1 MENFK
6 SGFLALVGKPNAG
19 KSTLLNSLI
28 QQKVSIVSPKP
39 QTTRN
44 KVLGIW
50 TEDDCQ
56 MVFVDMPGII
66 KPKNT
71 LGQYMEKSIDS
82 AVRDVD
88 AIVYVTD
95 GHKGISDEDIDL
107 MQKYGARGVPMVVV
121 VSKTDICQPEK
132 LMLEL
137 AKLNELNFV
146 KEIYCISAKRNRN
159 VSQLKDGLKKYLTDT
174 IKYFADDDVTDKSQ
188 RFLVTEIIREKILL
202 LCDNEIPHG
211 IGVTLNKMEY
221 NKLKKM
227 WDIDANIIVEK
238 ASHKPIILGKQGK
251 MIKQI
256 GTYSRESIE
265 KMLESKIYL
274 SLWIKVKEDWRNSDY
289 MLKEI
294 GYDKKEL

>member
-50 TEDDCQ
+50 TEEDCQ

-82 AVRDVD
+82 GVRDVD

-107 MQKYGARGVPMVVV
+107 MQKYGAKGVPMVVV

-137 AKLNELNFV
+137 AKLNDLDFI

-159 VSQLKDGLKKYLTDT
+159 VNDLKQGLKKYLTDT

>member
-50 TEDDCQ
+50 TEEDCQ

-82 AVRDVD
+82 GVRDVD

-107 MQKYGARGVPMVVV
+107 MQKYGAKGVPMVVV

-137 AKLNELNFV
+137 AKLNDLDFI

-159 VSQLKDGLKKYLTDT
+159 VNDLKQGLKKYLTDT

-238 ASHKPIILGKQGK
+238 ASHKPIILGKQGR

-256 GTYSRESIE
+256 GTYSRDSIE

>member
-1 MENFK
+1 VENFK

-50 TEDDCQ
+50 TEEDCQ

-82 AVRDVD
+82 GVRDVD

-107 MQKYGARGVPMVVV
+107 MQKYGAKGVPMVVV

-137 AKLNELNFV
+137 AKLNDLDFI

-159 VSQLKDGLKKYLTDT
+159 VNDLKQGLKKYLTDT

>member
-82 AVRDVD
+82 GVRDVD

-107 MQKYGARGVPMVVV
+107 MQKYGAKGVPMVVV

-137 AKLNELNFV
+137 AKLNDLGFV

-159 VSQLKDGLKKYLTDT
+159 VNQLKEGLKKYLTDT

>member
-82 AVRDVD
+82 GVRDVD

-95 GHKGISDEDIDL
+95 GHKGISDEDIEL
-107 MQKYGARGVPMVVV
+107 MQKYGAKEVPMVVV

-137 AKLNELNFV
+137 AKLNDLSFV

-159 VSQLKDGLKKYLTDT
+159 VNQLKEGLKKYLTDS
-174 IKYFADDDVTDKSQ
+174 IKYFDDDDVTDKSQ

-238 ASHKPIILGKQGK
+238 ASHKPIILGKQGR

>member
-95 GHKGISDEDIDL
+95 GHKGIGDEDIEL
-107 MQKYGARGVPMVVV
+107 MQKYAAKGVPMVVV

-137 AKLNELNFV
+137 AKLNELDFV

>member
-82 AVRDVD
+82 GVRDVD

-107 MQKYGARGVPMVVV
+107 MQKYGAKGVPMVVV

-137 AKLNELNFV
+137 AKLNDLDFI

-159 VSQLKDGLKKYLTDT
+159 VNQLKDGLKKYLTDT

-238 ASHKPIILGKQGK
+238 ASHKPIILGKQGR

>member
-82 AVRDVD
+82 GVRDVD

-95 GHKGISDEDIDL
+95 GHKGISDEDLDL
-107 MQKYGARGVPMVVV
+107 MQKYGSKGVPMVVV

-137 AKLNELNFV
+137 AKLNDLSFV

-159 VSQLKDGLKKYLTDT
+159 VDQLKEGLKKYLSDS
-174 IKYFADDDVTDKSQ
+174 IKYFDDDDVTDKSQ

-238 ASHKPIILGKQGK
+238 ASHKPIILGKQGR

>member
-82 AVRDVD
+82 GVRDVD

-95 GHKGISDEDIDL
+95 GHKGINDEDIEL
-107 MQKYGARGVPMVVV
+107 MQKYGAKGVPMVVV

-137 AKLNELNFV
+137 AKLNDLDFI

-159 VSQLKDGLKKYLTDT
+159 VNQLKDGLKKYLTDT

-238 ASHKPIILGKQGK
+238 ASHKPIILGKQGR

>member
-82 AVRDVD
+82 GVRDVD

-95 GHKGISDEDIDL
+95 GHKGISDEDLDL
-107 MQKYGARGVPMVVV
+107 MQKYGSKGVPMVVV

-137 AKLNELNFV
+137 AKLNELSFV

-159 VSQLKDGLKKYLTDT
+159 VDQLKEGLKKYLSDS
-174 IKYFADDDVTDKSQ
+174 IKYFDDDDVTDKSQ

-238 ASHKPIILGKQGK
+238 ASHKPIILGKQGR

>member
-82 AVRDVD
+82 GVRDVD

-95 GHKGISDEDIDL
+95 GHKGISEEDIEL
-107 MQKYGARGVPMVVV
+107 MQKYGAKEVPMVVV

-137 AKLNELNFV
+137 AKLNELSFV

-159 VSQLKDGLKKYLTDT
+159 VNQLKEGLKKYLTDS
-174 IKYFADDDVTDKSQ
+174 IKYFDDDDVTDKSQ

-238 ASHKPIILGKQGK
+238 ASHKPIIL
-251 MIKQI
+251 
-256 GTYSRESIE
+256 R
-265 KMLESKIYL
+265 
-274 SLWIKVKEDWRNSDY
+274 
-289 MLKEI
+289 
-294 GYDKKEL
+294 

>member
-82 AVRDVD
+82 GVRDVD

-95 GHKGISDEDIDL
+95 GHKGISDEDIEL
-107 MQKYGARGVPMVVV
+107 MQKYGAKDVPMVVV

-137 AKLNELNFV
+137 AKLNDLSFV

-159 VSQLKDGLKKYLTDT
+159 VSQLKEGLKKYLSDS
-174 IKYFADDDVTDKSQ
+174 IKYFDDDDVTDKSQ

-238 ASHKPIILGKQGK
+238 ASHKPIILGKQGR

>member
-1 MENFK
+1 MQNFK

-82 AVRDVD
+82 GVRDVD

-95 GHKGISDEDIDL
+95 GHKGISNEDIEL
-107 MQKYGARGVPMVVV
+107 MQKYGDKDVPMVVV

-132 LMLEL
+132 LMVEL
-137 AKLNELNFV
+137 AKLNDLTFI

-159 VSQLKDGLKKYLTDT
+159 VNQLKEGLKKYLTDS
-174 IKYFADDDVTDKSQ
+174 IKYFDDDDVTDKSQ

-238 ASHKPIILGKQGK
+238 ASHKPIILGKQGS

>member
-1 MENFK
+1 MQNFK

-82 AVRDVD
+82 GVRDVD

-95 GHKGISDEDIDL
+95 GHKGISDEDIEL
-107 MQKYGARGVPMVVV
+107 MQKYGDKEVPMVVV

-132 LMLEL
+132 LMVEL
-137 AKLNELNFV
+137 AKLNDLTFI

-159 VSQLKDGLKKYLTDT
+159 VNQLKEGLKKYLTDS
-174 IKYFADDDVTDKSQ
+174 IKYFDDDDVTDKSQ

-238 ASHKPIILGKQGK
+238 ASHKPIILGKQGR

>member
-82 AVRDVD
+82 GVRDVD

-95 GHKGISDEDIDL
+95 GHKGISDEDLDL
-107 MQKYGARGVPMVVV
+107 MQKYGSKGVPMVVV

-137 AKLNELNFV
+137 AKLNDLSFV
-146 KEIYCISAKRNRN
+146 EEIYCISAKRNRN
-159 VSQLKDGLKKYLTDT
+159 VDQLKEGLKKYLSDS
-174 IKYFADDDVTDKSQ
+174 IKYFDDDDVTDKSQ

-238 ASHKPIILGKQGK
+238 ASHKPIILGKQGR

-289 MLKEI
+289 ILKE
-294 GYDKKEL
+294 DRKSVV

>member
-82 AVRDVD
+82 GVRDVD

-95 GHKGISDEDIDL
+95 GHKGITDEDIEL
-107 MQKYGARGVPMVVV
+107 MQKYGDKEVPMVVV

-137 AKLNELNFV
+137 AKLNDLSFV

-159 VSQLKDGLKKYLTDT
+159 VNQLKEGLKKYLTDS
-174 IKYFADDDVTDKSQ
+174 IKYFDDDDVTDKSQ

-238 ASHKPIILGKQGK
+238 ASHKPIILGKQGR

>member
-82 AVRDVD
+82 GVRDVD

-95 GHKGISDEDIDL
+95 GHKGISDEDIEL
-107 MQKYGARGVPMVVV
+107 MQKYGAKEVPMVVV

-137 AKLNELNFV
+137 AKLNELSFV

-159 VSQLKDGLKKYLTDT
+159 VNQLKEGLKKYLTDS
-174 IKYFADDDVTDKSQ
+174 IKYFDDDDVTDKSQ

-227 WDIDANIIVEK
+227 WDIDANIIIEK
-238 ASHKPIILGKQGK
+238 ASHKPIILGKQGR

>member
-1 MENFK
+1 MQNFK

-82 AVRDVD
+82 GVRDVD

-95 GHKGISDEDIDL
+95 GHKGISDEDIEL
-107 MQKYGARGVPMVVV
+107 MQKYGDKEVPMVVV

-132 LMLEL
+132 LMVEL
-137 AKLNELNFV
+137 AKLNDLTFI

-159 VSQLKDGLKKYLTDT
+159 VNQLKEGLKKYLTDS
-174 IKYFADDDVTDKSQ
+174 IKYFDDDDVTYKSQ

-238 ASHKPIILGKQGK
+238 ASHKPIILGKQGR

>member
-82 AVRDVD
+82 GVRDVD

-95 GHKGISDEDIDL
+95 GHKGISDEDIEL
-107 MQKYGARGVPMVVV
+107 MQKYGAKGVPMVVV

-137 AKLNELNFV
+137 AKLNDLGFV

-159 VSQLKDGLKKYLTDT
+159 VNQLKEGLKKYLTDT

>member
-82 AVRDVD
+82 GVRDVD
-88 AIVYVTD
+88 AIVYVAD
-95 GHKGISDEDIDL
+95 GHKGISDEDIEL
-107 MQKYGARGVPMVVV
+107 MQKYGAKEVPMVVV

-137 AKLNELNFV
+137 AKLNDLSFV

-159 VSQLKDGLKKYLTDT
+159 VSQLKEGLKKYLTDS
-174 IKYFADDDVTDKSQ
+174 IKYFDDDDVTDKSQ

-227 WDIDANIIVEK
+227 WDIDANIIIEK
-238 ASHKPIILGKQGK
+238 ASHKPIILGKQGR